1 MQILVGL
8 HWVWT
13 LCTSFPIRQ
22 GKFWGPGIIERRRM
36 SRTGL
41 RTEAW
46 SIMRCWDI
54 MTLFVMVRAFL
65 SMPVRLRSIFSRQGT
80 SLCSYSEGEK
90 PFFSSRF
97 CPRLLPPSYYQIC
110 LIDAKFCFRAIE
122 NMHFTVLLQSWIW
135 VLCAQFLLVR
145 GYQETRSDFLFF
157 LLFPALMYACNLNTC
172 TRFQGNSKTT
182 SGSESEESVTTKMAM
197 HNLFLRFFV
206 SGFWTCDDGQC
217 VSKWQV
223 ALRVHRSRHSEN
235 AISGSVGYRE
245 RLAVDSMR
253 VPTMCS
259 SICTEFHPRDRNLSH
274 PLPTSQ
280 TASRFFF
287 FFFSAAHEQKKES
300 CAAAFSFEYITSSQK
315 SQSRTP

>member
-1 MQILVGL
+1 M
-8 HWVWT
+8 WW
-13 LCTSFPIRQ
+13 
-22 GKFWGPGIIERRRM
+22 
-36 SRTGL
+36 
-41 RTEAW
+41 
-46 SIMRCWDI
+46 
-54 MTLFVMVRAFL
+54 
-65 SMPVRLRSIFSRQGT
+65 MP
-80 SLCSYSEGEK
+80 
-90 PFFSSRF
+90 
-97 CPRLLPPSYYQIC
+97 C
-110 LIDAKFCFRAIE
+110 LDPA
-122 NMHFTVLLQSWIW
+122 
-135 VLCAQFLLVR
+135 
-145 GYQETRSDFLFF
+145 FLFF

-172 TRFQGNSKTT
+172 TRFQGNSKMT

-280 TASRFFF
+280 TALRFFFFF
-287 FFFSAAHEQKKES
+287 FFFSAAHEQKKNLVQLLS
-300 CAAAFSFEYITSSQK
+300 LSNI
-315 SQSRTP
+315 